1 MAPASYSSYV
11 AANEHSPQRSN
22 LEAVIVICI
31 ALVFVLF
38 CSGTAALVG
47 CYRRRTQVKP
57 YAHRTQS
64 RTPTPV
70 MVDLERQA
78 CTTDGTDGGKNSP
91 RFLTFPPLAVLAR
104 SWSASGSPT
113 LGKQSLELPP
123 PALAVAPSSRLRDS
137 VLCKVLGQLTWPAV
151 DNDKVSLCL
160 SFIACV
166 CKPLPRPQSG
176 IKNSRRII
184 DVEASAD
191 NNSSQYVPEWIRPHL
206 VQINEQSKREW
217 TLYTPSAP
225 IVVPQIVISC
235 DEIVPDTPS
244 STYSDDSTV
253 SELDTPPPMTP
264 TLSSPVSFFFPA
276 SPSFSVR
283 EYLQV
288 PSPSFHAPR
297 EEAKPVMR
305 NVSNFSGKTFA
316 LATPTGRFS
325 KLRERRMTTQA
336 QAVHNVLGS
345 QQNQPSA
352 TPTTAVG
359 YQVVHG
365 CGTGP
370 RVLRGTTGTV
380 GTAQVTGT
388 GVAGVGL
395 GLQLRPQLDFQDF
408 HNTSAACGSSGDD
421 AAHGPLG
428 ALGFAG
434 YSSIT
439 SVLEAS
445 LTADMARPAAPAGPD
460 DDPYANAYVD
470 VAASAPFDGDDHDK
484 GRPERLARLID
495 AFDSSVSLA
504 SLESDGAHGKLCDI
518 LDDYRYDYF
527 DDYLDGA
534 DADESVID
542 EVAVH
547 ESHARHAIVVYAV

>member
-1 MAPASYSSYV
+1 M
-11 AANEHSPQRSN
+11 
-22 LEAVIVICI
+22 
-31 ALVFVLF
+31 
-38 CSGTAALVG
+38 
-47 CYRRRTQVKP
+47 
-57 YAHRTQS
+57 
-64 RTPTPV
+64 
-70 MVDLERQA
+70 
-78 CTTDGTDGGKNSP
+78 
-91 RFLTFPPLAVLAR
+91 LAR

-113 LGKQSLELPP
+113 LGKQSLVLPP

-151 DNDKVSLCL
+151 DNDKVSLYL

-176 IKNSRRII
+176 IRKSRRIV
-184 DVEASAD
+184 DVEAAAD
-191 NNSSQYVPEWIRPHL
+191 NNSPQYVPEWIRPHL
-206 VQINEQSKREW
+206 AQINEQSKREW

-235 DEIVPDTPS
+235 DEVVPDTPS

-316 LATPTGRFS
+316 LAAPTGRFS
-325 KLRERRMTTQA
+325 KLRERRMMAQA
-336 QAVHNVLGS
+336 QVVNNVDGDQRQS
-345 QQNQPSA
+345 SA
-352 TPTTAVG
+352 TQSTAVG

-370 RVLRGTTGTV
+370 RVLRGTAGTG

-395 GLQLRPQLDFQDF
+395 GLQLRPQLDFQGF
-408 HNTSAACGSSGDD
+408 HNTSVTSTPSGDD
-421 AAHGPLG
+421 AAHGSLG

-434 YSSIT
+434 YSSIS

-445 LTADMARPAAPAGPD
+445 LTTDVALSTAAASQD
-460 DDPYANAYVD
+460 DDPYADAYVAI
-470 VAASAPFDGDDHDK
+470 AASTPSDGDDHDK

-504 SLESDGAHGKLCDI
+504 SLDSNGAHGKLCDI

-534 DADESVID
+534 DADESVVN

-547 ESHARHAIVVYAV
+547 DHVHHAVVVYAV

>member
-11 AANEHSPQRSN
+11 AANEHSPQPSN

-57 YAHRTQS
+57 YARRTQS
-64 RTPTPV
+64 RTSTPV

-78 CTTDGTDGGKNSP
+78 CTPDGTDGGKNSP

-151 DNDKVSLCL
+151 DNDK
-160 SFIACV
+160 
-166 CKPLPRPQSG
+166 SG
-176 IKNSRRII
+176 NRKSRRIV
-184 DVEASAD
+184 DVEAAAD
-191 NNSSQYVPEWIRPHL
+191 NNSPQYVPEWIRPHL
-206 VQINEQSKREW
+206 AQINEQSKREW

-235 DEIVPDTPS
+235 DEVVPDTPS

-283 EYLQV
+283 AYLQV

-316 LATPTGRFS
+316 LAAPTGRFS
-325 KLRERRMTTQA
+325 KLRERRMMVQAQVVNNVIEGQQNPSSATQA
-336 QAVHNVLGS
+336 
-345 QQNQPSA
+345 
-352 TPTTAVG
+352 TAVG

-370 RVLRGTTGTV
+370 RVLRGTSGTV

-388 GVAGVGL
+388 GVVGVGL

-408 HNTSAACGSSGDD
+408 HNTSATSGSSGDD
-421 AAHGPLG
+421 ATHGPLG
-428 ALGFAG
+428 SLGFAG
-434 YSSIT
+434 YSSMS

-445 LTADMARPAAPAGPD
+445 LAADVALPTAPASPD
-460 DDPYANAYVD
+460 DDPYADAYVAI
-470 VAASAPFDGDDHDK
+470 AASAPSDGDDHDK
-484 GRPERLARLID
+484 GRPERLAHLID

-504 SLESDGAHGKLCDI
+504 SLESDSAHGKLCDI
-518 LDDYRYDYF
+518 MDDYRYDYF

-534 DADESVID
+534 DADESINN

-547 ESHARHAIVVYAV
+547 ERHAVVVYAV